1 MDPNNWHHNWHHFH
15 FFEGKHVS
23 TFYMQN
29 VSSIID
35 KENLGN
41 FWAFFDN
48 FFKNVQIAPKEDKKL
63 TIAKSC
69 NYVYVIIV
77 F

>member
-1 MDPNNWHHNWHHFH
+1 
-15 FFEGKHVS
+15 
-23 TFYMQN
+23 MQIL
-29 VSSIID
+29 SSVID

-41 FWAFFDN
+41 FQACFDN
-48 FFKNVQIAPKEDKKL
+48 FFNNVEIGPKEDKKP

-69 NYVYVIIV
+69 NYVYVIVI

>member
-1 MDPNNWHHNWHHFH
+1 MDTNHWHHFH
-15 FFEGKHVS
+15 LFEGKLFS
-23 TFYMQN
+23 TFYMQIL
-29 VSSIID
+29 SSVID

-41 FWAFFDN
+41 FQACFDN
-48 FFKNVQIAPKEDKKL
+48 FFNNVEIGPKEDKKP

-69 NYVYVIIV
+69 NYVYVIVI